1 MAFSGP
7 VEPIDLS
14 DDELTQYLREADV
27 PALLSTLV
35 QLTGDL
41 SLLPTGTAG
50 RGWLQQEQGG
60 LSSAQQDAVR
70 ARALRVLGDLRDQ
83 GAPPDLSPPE
93 PGLLHAVSSWL
104 MGRDTTDLMP
114 LLREQVLPPGSD
126 PGAPHW
132 RLDATAAQDFRVVV
146 VGAGPSGLLAA
157 RRLSQAGVPFVVYEK
172 NADVG
177 GTWLENVYPGC
188 RVDVPSHLYTFASA
202 ARTDWPEH
210 FCSQEEL
217 LRYFRQFAEEFGLY
231 EHIRF
236 RSEVTAAHWD
246 EQRREWALEV
256 RTDHGPVRDR
266 ARAVV
271 TAVGQLNRPRYPDI
285 PGRDLFA
292 GPSFHSARW
301 DASVDL
307 TGKRVAVIG
316 TGASAFQFVPEIAG
330 TARELLVFQRT
341 PPWMRPSP
349 DYGKPL
355 SKGALWLFRHVPH
368 YAMWYRFVLAA
379 PGLQG
384 APWVVD
390 SGYPVSERAVS
401 EENERVRAALVNAM
415 RAQLSDAPELLPRV
429 IPGYPVGAKRVVRD
443 NGRWF
448 TTLKRDDVT
457 LVTDPITEIDMGGL
471 RTADGT
477 RYPADVIVYGTG
489 FQADR
494 FLEPMSVTGRG
505 GADLHKSWNG
515 DPRAYLGMSIPGF
528 PNFFCLYGPNTNL
541 VGQGN
546 SILFF
551 SECAV
556 TYLMDALRYLSG
568 LGHPCMEVRRDVHDR
583 YNAWIDE
590 ATRERAWGWTSVRTW
605 YVNEHGRSPQNWPFS
620 ALEYWRRTRAVDPG
634 DYLME

>member
-7 VEPIDLS
+7 VEPIDLE
-14 DDELTQYLREADV
+14 DDELARCLREADV

-41 SLLPTGTAG
+41 SLLPTGSAE
-50 RGWLQQEQGG
+50 RGWLHQEQGG
-60 LSSAQQDAVR
+60 LSPAGQDAVR
-70 ARALRVLGDLRDQ
+70 ALALRVLSDLRDR
-83 GAPPDLSPPE
+83 GVPPDLSPPD

-104 MGRDTTDLMP
+104 MGRDTSDLMP
-114 LLREQVLPPGSD
+114 LLMEQVVPSGTDS
-126 PGAPHW
+126 GAPPW
-132 RLDATAAQDFRVVV
+132 TLDATAAQDFRVVI

-202 ARTDWPEH
+202 TRTDWPEH

-217 LRYFRQFAEEFGLY
+217 LGYFRQFAEEFGLY

-236 RSEVTAAHWD
+236 RSEVTAARWD

-256 RTDHGPVRDR
+256 RTGRGPVRDR

-271 TAVGQLNRPRYPDI
+271 TAVGQLNRPRLPDI

-292 GPSFHSARW
+292 GPAFHSSRW
-301 DASVDL
+301 DASVDF
-307 TGKRVAVIG
+307 TSKRVAVIG

-355 SKGALWLFRHVPH
+355 SEGALWLFRHVPH

-384 APWVVD
+384 SPWVVD
-390 SGYPVSERAVS
+390 PAYPVSERAVS
-401 EENERVRAALVNAM
+401 EENERVRAALVQAM
-415 RAQLSDAPELLPRV
+415 RAQLSDAPELLARV

-448 TTLKRDDVT
+448 ATLKRDDVT
-457 LVTDPITEIDMGGL
+457 LVTDPITEIDAGGL

-477 RYPADVIVYGTG
+477 RYPADVIVYATG
-489 FQADR
+489 FRADR
-494 FLEPMSVTGRG
+494 FLESMSVTGRG

-515 DPRAYLGMSIPGF
+515 DARAYLGMSVPGF

-556 TYLMDALRYLSG
+556 TYLMDALRNLSG
-568 LGHPCMEVRRDVHDR
+568 PGRSCMEVRRDVHDH

-634 DYLME
+634 DYLMD

>member
-7 VEPIDLS
+7 LEPIDL
-14 DDELTQYLREADV
+14 DDDVLAEYLREADV
-27 PALLSTLV
+27 PALLLTLV

-41 SLLPTGTAG
+41 SLLPSGTAG
-50 RGWLQQEQGG
+50 RGWLHQEQGG
-60 LSSAQQDAVR
+60 LSPDRQDAVR
-70 ARALRVLGDLRDQ
+70 ARALRVLRDLRDRRFR
-83 GAPPDLSPPE
+83 APPSAPDPD
-93 PGLLHAVSSWL
+93 LLHTASSWV

-114 LLREQVLPPGSD
+114 LLREQVQPPGSD
-126 PGAPHW
+126 TGAPDW
-132 RLDATAAQDFRVVV
+132 KLDETAARDFRVVI

-157 RRLSQAGVPFVVYEK
+157 HRLSQAGVPFVVYEK
-172 NADVG
+172 NAEVG
-177 GTWLENVYPGC
+177 GTWLENTYPGC
-188 RVDVPSHLYTFASA
+188 RVDVPSHLYTFACA
-202 ARTDWPEH
+202 TRTDWPEH
-210 FCSQEEL
+210 FCTQEEL
-217 LRYFRQFAEEFGLY
+217 LGYFRTFATEFGLY

-236 RSEVTAAHWD
+236 RSEVTSAQWD
-246 EQRREWALEV
+246 EQRREWSLEV
-256 RTDHGPVRDR
+256 TTDQGPVRDR
-266 ARAVV
+266 ARAVIS
-271 TAVGQLNRPRYPDI
+271 AVGQLNRPRLPDI
-285 PGRDLFA
+285 PGRDTFT
-292 GPSFHSARW
+292 GPAFHSARW

-307 TGKRVAVIG
+307 AGRRVAVIG
-316 TGASAFQFVPEIAG
+316 TGASAFQFVPEIAEA
-330 TARELLVFQRT
+330 ARHLLVFQRT

-355 SKGALWLFRHVPH
+355 SEGALWLFRHVPH

-390 SGYPVSERAVS
+390 PRYPVSERAVS
-401 EENERVRAALVNAM
+401 AENERVRAVLVAAM
-415 RAQLSDAPELLPRV
+415 EAQLSDAPELLPRV
-429 IPGYPVGAKRVVRD
+429 IPGYPVGSKRVVRD

-448 TTLKRDDVT
+448 ATLKRDDVT
-457 LVTDPITEIDMGGL
+457 LVTEPVTEIDAGGL
-471 RTADGT
+471 RTADGA
-477 RYPADVIVYGTG
+477 RYAADVIVYGTG

-515 DPRAYLGMSIPGF
+515 DARAYLGTTVPGF

-556 TYLMDALRYLSG
+556 TYVMDALRRLTG
-568 LGHPCMEVRRDVHDR
+568 PGRPCMEVRQDVHDR

-620 ALEYWRRTRAVDPG
+620 ALEYWQRTRAVDPG